1 MKDFIMEIPGAASP
15 GFCDSMIEKF
25 ESDYRKR
32 PGLIG
37 PKGAVDKKIRDS
49 NNLEMNLYPDWK
61 PIVDDIRGMIYS
73 RLIEYLDIIHIGKTN
88 SMWSNGYDSSYTMM
102 KYTPD
107 SVGYNWHN
115 DFMFDDKTGRG
126 GCRTVTWLFYINDC
140 EGGETEFGDGTRIK
154 CEQGKLVLFPSTW
167 CMTHRGHPP
176 IGGDKYLG
184 VGWLCSTWNKSA
196 K

>member
-1 MKDFIMEIPGAASP
+1 MEIPGAATP
-15 GFCDSMIEKF
+15 EFCDGMIEKF
-25 ESDYRKR
+25 ESDSRKR

-37 PKGAVDKKIRDS
+37 PEGAVDKKIRDS

-61 PIVDDIRGMIYS
+61 PIVDDIRRMIYS
-73 RLIEYLDIIHIGKTN
+73 RLIEYLDAIHIGKTN

-107 SVGYNWHN
+107 SVGYTWHN
-115 DFMFDDKTGRG
+115 DFMFDNTSGRG
-126 GCRTVTWLFYINDC
+126 GCRTVTWLFYLNDC
-140 EGGETEFGDGTRIK
+140 EGGETEFGDGTKIK

-184 VGWLCSTWNKSA
+184 VGWLCSTWNKGA

>member
-1 MKDFIMEIPGAASP
+1 MEIPGAATP
-15 GFCDSMIEKF
+15 EFCDGMIEKF
-25 ESDYRKR
+25 ESDSRKR

-37 PKGAVDKKIRDS
+37 PEGAVDKKIRDS

-61 PIVDDIRGMIYS
+61 PIVDDIRRMIYS
-73 RLIEYLDIIHIGKTN
+73 RLIEYLDTIHIGKTN
-88 SMWSNGYDSSYTMM
+88 SMWSSGYDTSYTMM

-115 DFMFDDKTGRG
+115 DFMFDDQTGRG